1 MARKG
6 GGGGGGDSGNTGLV
20 VSLVIASLLVIALGV
35 TTYLGYSG
43 QAELRSAADT
53 AKAEKATV
61 QKNLDEKNTVL
72 AALRLAVGVAGPEDQ
87 TSFSGNKSRFQA
99 PVQSQLAA
107 LASKVP
113 EVKWDITAPG
123 APDTPAKTCVGRI
136 ADLTSQ
142 VASEKTKGEGEAE
155 KLKESIRTIED
166 ARKDTQAKLQ
176 AAQTKLADAQK
187 EIQDVRNQHAQKVD
201 STSQKLTAVSTEK
214 QRLELEKQDL
224 DVKKSAEV
232 KKATELAESKERKLA
247 ELRERMGPL
256 LERID
261 AVRRARP
268 EVNELSELYDL
279 ITRNLAP
286 FSAVANDTPKG
297 QIVRIDRAA
306 NVVYVNLGTADYLR
320 PGVTF
325 SVLPTGTTGKTA
337 AGRERKGAIEVVS
350 VLEPHLS
357 TAKVIDAPNALRDP
371 LLPGDLLF
379 NPVWSPTNR
388 WHVALAGIFDLNGDG
403 VDDIEDLKRTLAKS
417 GVEVDAWLDIKD
429 RTIKG
434 PGLTERTT
442 YLIQG
447 VKPAPSQAQGLD
459 NTNNPVQ
466 SALLELLGKQT
477 EFEAKAVSLG
487 VERVPYMRF
496 LAMMGYKLP
505 KGGPQVNPSASSY
518 LRDAKGQ
525 IKPTEKEQEK

>member
-1 MARKG
+1 MARKSG

-20 VSLVIASLLVIALGV
+20 VSLVIASLLVIGLGV

-43 QAELRSAADT
+43 QADLRSAEAS
-53 AKAEKATV
+53 AKADKAKV
-61 QKNLDEKNTVL
+61 QTALDETKTVL
-72 AALRLAVGVAGPEDQ
+72 AALRLAVGVSGAEDQ
-87 TSFSGNKSRFQA
+87 TSFTGNKSRFQG
-99 PVQSQLAA
+99 PIQSQLAA
-107 LASKVP
+107 LSAKVP

-123 APDTPAKTCVGRI
+123 APETPSKTCIGRI
-136 ADLTSQ
+136 ADLTTQVSSEKNKGDGKAADLEGKMKTLAEELSDTQ
-142 VASEKTKGEGEAE
+142 NKLKVASDNNKKMQAEIEMVRKQRAEAAE
-155 KLKESIRTIED
+155 ATS
-166 ARKDTQAKLQ
+166 
-176 AAQTKLADAQK
+176 TKLTQVSSEK
-187 EIQDVRNQHAQKVD
+187 
-201 STSQKLTAVSTEK
+201 QKLD
-214 QRLELEKQDL
+214 LEKQEL

-232 KKATELAESKERKLA
+232 KKANDLAESKEKKLA
-247 ELRERMGPL
+247 ELRDRMGPL

-268 EVNELSELYDL
+268 EVHELSELYDL

-286 FSAVANDTPKG
+286 FSSVANDTPKG
-297 QIVRIDRAA
+297 QIVRIDRAS
-306 NVVYVNLGTADYLR
+306 NVVYLNLGSADYLK

-337 AGRERKGAIEVVS
+337 AGRDRKGAIEVVS

-379 NPVWSPTNR
+379 NPAWSPSNR
-388 WHVALAGIFDLNGDG
+388 QHVALAGIFDLNGDG
-403 VDDIEDLKRTLAKS
+403 VDDIEDLKRTLEKA
-417 GVEVDAWLDIKD
+417 GVTVDAWLDIKD

-447 VKPAPSQAQGLD
+447 VTPKPSQAQGLD
-459 NTNNPVQ
+459 NNSPVQ
-466 SALLELLGKQT
+466 SALLDLLGKQT
-477 EFEAKAVSLG
+477 QFEAQALSLG
-487 VERVPYMRF
+487 VEKVPYLKF
-496 LAMMGYKLP
+496 LAMIGYKLP
-505 KGGPQVNPSASSY
+505 KGGPSVDASASSY

-525 IKPTEKEQEK
+525 IKPSEKVQEK